1 MFGAYYSDPNAQ
13 VNPNAR
19 VYSPEKIGE
28 VPKSKEKKGELS
40 PERQAEAERWATMA
54 NEVLEGGAQTA
65 GTPENPETPIP
76 ETEPV
81 LQAQAEENMAQSQLD
96 MAAAEAAATEA
107 QIRADQEAMN
117 GEDGEEEYEEVEE
130 DYTDENGKPAKRKVR
145 RPKNNGKGMKP
156 GTPVQGMGAEATVQ
170 TMAAMSPAGAIMA
183 EAVDQ
188 ALEYTKQGVNDIDGP
203 DAGGDGDKK
212 EDGDKDGKKVPGVSE
227 EALGEAIEDAIE
239 GTTEETETPT
249 GASAGIQHFSQ
260 EGASSFN
267 PLSPEEQ
274 QAQQKAAAEAE
285 ASKRY
290 DDDNLVAEAVSAGS
304 GKGTI
309 DLNGVGGKLEGQGI
323 GIQGEVEKMK
333 ADTAKDIAL
342 AGGDETESTIAPAQT
357 ADNLAVDTGAQ
368 ALAIKEQA
376 ADVKAAIENGTADA
390 DSMVAEFTQ
399 SASETEQ
406 LAGIAE
412 SASVEA
418 GEQVSE
424 TIGEAR
430 KMTEEAKEAVEEAK
444 TEAETSEEGEDEG
457 DDEEDGENSTFNSD
471 KYPELAGLDSD
482 DRRSIFM

>member
-13 VNPNAR
+13 V
-19 VYSPEKIGE
+19 YSPEKIGD
-28 VPKSKEKKGELS
+28 VPKSKEKGELS
-40 PERQAEAERWATMA
+40 PEQQAKAEQWATMA

-65 GTPENPETPIP
+65 RTPENPETPIP

-81 LQAQAEENMAQSQLD
+81 LQAQAEENMTQSQLD

-156 GTPVQGMGAEATVQ
+156 GTPVQGMGAEATVE

-203 DAGGDGDKK
+203 DAGGDGSKK

-227 EALGEAIEDAIE
+227 EALGEAIEDTA
-239 GTTEETETPT
+239 EETETPA

-260 EGASSFN
+260 EGVSSFN

-274 QAQQKAAAEAE
+274 QAQQKAAAKAE

-304 GKGTI
+304 GEGTI

-323 GIQGEVEKMK
+323 GIQDEVEKMK

-376 ADVKAAIENGTADA
+376 ADVKAAIEDGTADA
-390 DSMVAEFTQ
+390 DSIVAEFTQ

-406 LAGIAE
+406 LADIAE

-444 TEAETSEEGEDEG
+444 TEAETSEEGEGEG

-471 KYPELAGLDSD
+471 KYPELAGLDNG
-482 DRRSIFM
+482 DRKSIFM